1 MAKKIQPNELL
12 SELAHFTGTTQWFK
26 NPMFPNFR
34 YTDGVKYLAEKA
46 EAYWLLDY
54 IFSNQISPV
63 KEHPFQV
70 WKRSSLKIESTAISR
85 SAKHGRRL

>member
-46 EAYWLLDY
+46 SGLNMVTVNLR
-54 IFSNQISPV
+54 ISSNI
-63 KEHPFQV
+63 
-70 WKRSSLKIESTAISR
+70 
-85 SAKHGRRL
+85 